1 MSYVA
6 LYRTWRPQDFD
17 GLVGQE
23 HIKTALTNA
32 LELGKIAHAYLF
44 TGPRGTGKTSTA
56 RILAKALNCEQGPTA
71 HPCNECD
78 NCKQITEGASMDVI
92 EIDAASNRGIDE
104 IRQLRER
111 VAFAPVNSKYKVYII
126 DEVHMITTDAF
137 NALLKTLEEPPE
149 HVVFILATTEPHK
162 IPATIHSRCQRYDFR
177 RVTVEDIAK
186 HLGKVAVGSG
196 IEADEDALHLM
207 AIQAD
212 GGMRDAVSLLDQCGV
227 MNKHVTAETV
237 RQVLGIVGRESLRQ
251 LVTLIGKKDLTGA
264 LEALGELS
272 AQGKDIKQ
280 ILLEVTEYLRA
291 LLLFKSEIKYEDI
304 YLTDTA
310 EAFKEIA
317 PLYTKERI
325 LAATKRLHAA
335 LEELRFSSRG
345 KIVAELCLFDLCHI
359 SGDTV
364 EALAARVAEL
374 EVKLA
379 RGTFSAPSAQGYA
392 APVQPVVTEP
402 TAPRTE
408 TSVEAPKMTPQPMAA
423 PKTPGESI
431 PAPSFS
437 APKPSFEDEIPLPEE
452 PGEEY
457 EVSLGGMEHIEPK
470 PAAPNAQ
477 ASAPTG
483 GAHALA
489 GQQLW
494 EAVCTGLEQRRKK
507 TILAYAKLAGVVD
520 FDGAIL
526 TMGVASETSKE
537 KLETGAYHQ
546 EIQEVLNEVSGKNIP
561 FAVVIAKDIKPQAHR
576 SKGPKTVATAPSAP
590 KPAVAQELPDTVK
603 KAQMVF
609 GGTVTKE

>member
-17 GLVGQE
+17 SLVGQE
-23 HIKTALTNA
+23 HIKIALTNA

-56 RILAKALNCEQGPTA
+56 RILAKALNCEKGPTA

-78 NCKQITEGASMDVI
+78 NCKQITEGSSMDVI

-111 VAFAPVNSKYKVYII
+111 VAFAPVNSRYKVYII

-177 RVTVEDIAK
+177 RVTVEDIVG
-186 HLGKVAVGSG
+186 HLQKVAVGSG
-196 IEADEDALHLM
+196 IEADEAALHLM

-212 GGMRDAVSLLDQCGV
+212 GGMRDAVGLLDQCGV

-272 AQGKDIKQ
+272 NQGKDVKQ
-280 ILLEVTEYLRA
+280 VLLEVTEYLRA
-291 LLLFKSEIKYEDI
+291 LLLYKAHIKYEDI

-310 EAFKEIA
+310 EAFETII
-317 PLYTKERI
+317 PLYTEERI
-325 LAATKRLHAA
+325 LAATKRLHEA

-364 EALAARVAEL
+364 RALAARVAQL
-374 EVKLA
+374 EAQLA
-379 RGTFSAPSAQGYA
+379 SGVVSRVNVPDGNTPSNLEHTLKAQEETSK
-392 APVQPVVTEP
+392 QPVAQVTPKAVP
-402 TAPRTE
+402 TSRE
-408 TSVEAPKMTPQPMAA
+408 
-423 PKTPGESI
+423 
-431 PAPSFS
+431 
-437 APKPSFEDEIPLPEE
+437 EIPLPEE
-452 PGEEY
+452 PGEEFGETMVDQPPE
-457 EVSLGGMEHIEPK
+457 EVLEAKTSPSK
-470 PAAPNAQ
+470 PV
-477 ASAPTG
+477 ASAEG
-483 GAHALA
+483 IALW
-489 GQQLW
+489 Q
-494 EAVCTGLEQRRKK
+494 AVCTGLIQKKKK
-507 TILAYAKLAGVVD
+507 TVLAYAKLAGVLSYD
-520 FDGAIL
+520 EHGL
-526 TMGVASETSKE
+526 TMGIGSHTSQERLEGPEYHGLMEEILEEVTGKKVSLHFVLNKDVKPQTVNAKVAS
-537 KLETGAYHQ
+537 
-546 EIQEVLNEVSGKNIP
+546 
-561 FAVVIAKDIKPQAHR
+561 
-576 SKGPKTVATAPSAP
+576 APSVVS
-590 KPAVAQELPDTVK
+590 KPITSTAALPDTVK

-609 GGTVTKE
+609 GGTIIKE